1 VTELLLIRHGETD
14 WNRDGRWQGQLDVPL
29 NAHGLEQAAALAE
42 ALSIEPLDAIF
53 TSDLRRARQTAEVL
67 AAATGASV
75 VEDRRLREIH
85 LGRWQGLTQMEIS
98 LGQDEALDRF
108 RANPA
113 DAPPPEGETVLD
125 VQRRMQAA
133 VVDVLQTHP
142 HGRVAI
148 VSHGLALAALKAS
161 LLGLGFD
168 TGWQRESANAEAEV
182 FRPPASGD
190 GVDHGWGRWQ
200 SAARRP

>member
-1 VTELLLIRHGETD
+1 VTDLLLIRHGQTD

-53 TSDLRRARQTAEVL
+53 TSDLRRARQTAELL
-67 AAATGASV
+67 AAATGAPV

-85 LGRWQGLTQMEIS
+85 LGRWQGLTQQEMS
-98 LGQDEALDRF
+98 LAQDEALVRF

-113 DAPPPEGETVLD
+113 DAPPPEGETVVE
-125 VQRRMQAA
+125 VQLRMQAA
-133 VVDVLQTHP
+133 VDDALQIHP
-142 HGRVAI
+142 RGRVAI

-182 FRPPASGD
+182 FRLPASGD

-200 SAARRP
+200 SAAPRP

>member
-1 VTELLLIRHGETD
+1 MTELLLIRHGETD

-85 LGRWQGLTQMEIS
+85 LGRWQGLTQKEIS

-113 DAPPPEGETVLD
+113 DAPPPEGETVLE
-125 VQRRMQAA
+125 VQLRMQAA
-133 VVDVLQTHP
+133 VVDVLRTHP

-182 FRPPASGD
+182 FRPPTRGD

-200 SAARRP
+200 SAAPRP